1 MSDPQKPDKTVMERK
16 ESTTT
21 AAKAVSEKSTKRSFW
36 SKKHA
41 VYATGFPFTARSD
54 EIKNFFYSCT
64 DFKNLKKQIDD
75 TKRWSGAVVVFF
87 KSEKGVEDALQL
99 NKELWHGTGE
109 DGERF
114 ISIAEFDQ
122 KKKRKKVTQ
131 GKAHVIFIGGLK
143 AESEVSEI
151 QLCKAIARK
160 LEVKDVGFGVEDY
173 PFRLRLALDNKKLS
187 RGFGHVEFDQAEH
200 KELCLKIKSFRL
212 DEETYV
218 TMRNPSTPEKR
229 EREEKRKEVKK
240 AAKKEKLNLKRKR
253 DQEKKDAIPKGFKGG
268 KSSDKKDKKFK
279 KSKPS
284 SK

>member
-109 DGERF
+109 DGE
-114 ISIAEFDQ
+114 
-122 KKKRKKVTQ
+122 
-131 GKAHVIFIGGLK
+131 
-143 AESEVSEI
+143 
-151 QLCKAIARK
+151 
-160 LEVKDVGFGVEDY
+160 
-173 PFRLRLALDNKKLS
+173 
-187 RGFGHVEFDQAEH
+187 H